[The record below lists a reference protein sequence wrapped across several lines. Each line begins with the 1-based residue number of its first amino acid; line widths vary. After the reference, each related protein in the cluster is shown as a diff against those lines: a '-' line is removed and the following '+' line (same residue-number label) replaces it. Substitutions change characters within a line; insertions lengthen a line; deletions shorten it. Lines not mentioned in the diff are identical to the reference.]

1 MIIDTSALI
10 AILFREPRC
19 DELTNIILTEGGFM
33 PAPVLIEYHRV
44 AARVADEPDVDSN
57 LVIDGIFRA
66 GVRILPFG
74 EGEAREAVAADR
86 LYGSGNLYGGKL
98 NMLDLMVH
106 ATAKT
111 QQLPILFTG
120 NDFPTTDAMI
130 HPASRIG

>member
-19 DELTNIILTEGGFM
+19 DELTNIILTDGGFI
-33 PAPVLIEYHRV
+33 PAPVLIEFHPV
-44 AARVADEPDVDSN
+44 AARFANEPDVDSN
-57 LVIDGIFRA
+57 LVIDGVFRA
-66 GVRILPFG
+66 GVRILPFC
-74 EGEAREAVAADR
+74 EGEAREAAAANR
-86 LYGSGNLYGGKL
+86 VYGSGNLYGGKL
-98 NMLDLMVH
+98 NMLDLMVY